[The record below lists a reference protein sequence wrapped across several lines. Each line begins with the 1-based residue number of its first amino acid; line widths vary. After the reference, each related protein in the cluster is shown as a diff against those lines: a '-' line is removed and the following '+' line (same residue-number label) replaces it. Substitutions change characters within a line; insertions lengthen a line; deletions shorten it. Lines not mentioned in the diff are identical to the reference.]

1 MSYAKGL
8 HSEYPQFDGETRYWT
23 ERSICYALEEN
34 HIKFGE
40 DFELHKKIDNVP
52 FNKTKV
58 HEVDFVL
65 TSSFGEKLYVEVKGL
80 MTYLEVN
87 KLRYLLES
95 EYDFYIFQ
103 LTEIDWM
110 GPYTGETAKDF
121 FMKSKKDFED
131 QINELVKFVRGE
143 LKGADMVRR
152 SKERLDNYIAYRN
165 KDIETWNSL

>member
-65 TSSFGEKLYVEVKGL
+65 TSSFGEKLYVEVQNRCL
-80 MTYLEVN
+80 FLP
-87 KLRYLLES
+87 
-95 EYDFYIFQ
+95 FYACF
-103 LTEIDWM
+103 
-110 GPYTGETAKDF
+110 
-121 FMKSKKDFED
+121 
-131 QINELVKFVRGE
+131 
-143 LKGADMVRR
+143 
-152 SKERLDNYIAYRN
+152 
-165 KDIETWNSL
+165 